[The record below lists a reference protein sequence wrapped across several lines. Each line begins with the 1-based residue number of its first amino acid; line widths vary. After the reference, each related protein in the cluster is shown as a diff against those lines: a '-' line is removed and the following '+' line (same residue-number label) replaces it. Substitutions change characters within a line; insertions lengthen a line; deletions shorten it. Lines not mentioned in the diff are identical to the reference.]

1 MKIAI
6 SLMAVGFALVGSLAQ
21 AQQSSDAKISAVKSA
36 CRGDYM
42 NVCAGVPT
50 GTQKSLQCLQ
60 DHSQQV
66 SAGCQSALAALS
78 APAAASSASSTAP
91 SAASAPSTSAAPS
104 APAAGSAP
112 QMTPREQARLLRT
125 DCSSD
130 FQKFCAGTPLGG
142 GRAMACLKD
151 HASGLSALCR
161 SALMAAAP
169 TR

>member
-1 MKIAI
+1 MKIATSVMAL
-6 SLMAVGFALVGSLAQ
+6 SLALVVSLAQ
-21 AQQSSDAKISAVKSA
+21 AQQSSDAKIAAVKSA

-42 NVCAGVPT
+42 NVCSSVPT

-66 SAGCQSALAALS
+66 SPGCQSALAALS
-78 APAAASSASSTAP
+78 APAPAASPIATPPSSSSAP
-91 SAASAPSTSAAPS
+91 SASAPS
-104 APAAGSAP
+104 APAPSPAP

-130 FQKFCAGTPLGG
+130 FQKFCSSTPLGG

-161 SALMAAAP
+161 SALMTASQ
-169 TR
+169 R

>member
-1 MKIAI
+1 MKNATSVIA
-6 SLMAVGFALVGSLAQ
+6 LALALVGSLAH

-42 NVCAGVPT
+42 NVCSGVPT

-78 APAAASSASSTAP
+78 APAPSSSP
-91 SAASAPSTSAAPS
+91 SAAAPS
-104 APAAGSAP
+104 ASSGMSASPPPGAPAAGAAP

-125 DCSSD
+125 DCSAD
-130 FQKFCAGTPLGG
+130 FQKFCPGTPLGG
-142 GRAMACLKD
+142 GRAMACLKQ
-151 HASGLSALCR
+151 HGSALSALCR

-169 TR
+169 K

>member
-1 MKIAI
+1 MKITICTIAL
-6 SLMAVGFALVGSLAQ
+6 SLTLCGALAQ
-21 AQQSSDAKISAVKSA
+21 AQQPSNAQISAVKSA

-42 NVCAGVPT
+42 NVCSSVPT

-60 DHSQQV
+60 EHSQQV

-78 APAAASSASSTAP
+78 APAAAAPASP
-91 SAASAPSTSAAPS
+91 AAPS
-104 APAAGSAP
+104 ANAAGRSAPQSAPAPAAAP

-125 DCSSD
+125 DCGPD

-142 GRAMACLKD
+142 GRAMACLKE
-151 HASGLSALCR
+151 HGTSLSALCR

-169 TR
+169 K

>member
-1 MKIAI
+1 MKIAP
-6 SLMAVGFALVGSLAQ
+6 SVMALSFVLVGAFVE
-21 AQQSSDAKISAVKSA
+21 AQQPSNAQISAVKSA

-42 NVCAGVPT
+42 NVCSSVPT

-78 APAAASSASSTAP
+78 APAPAANPSAAAP
-91 SAASAPSTSAAPS
+91 SASSAPSTSAPS
-104 APAAGSAP
+104 AAAASPAP
-112 QMTPREQARLLRT
+112 QMTPRQQARLLRT

-130 FQKFCAGTPLGG
+130 FQKFCSSTPFGG

-151 HASGLSALCR
+151 HASDLSALCR
-161 SALMAAAP
+161 SALMAASQ
-169 TR
+169 R